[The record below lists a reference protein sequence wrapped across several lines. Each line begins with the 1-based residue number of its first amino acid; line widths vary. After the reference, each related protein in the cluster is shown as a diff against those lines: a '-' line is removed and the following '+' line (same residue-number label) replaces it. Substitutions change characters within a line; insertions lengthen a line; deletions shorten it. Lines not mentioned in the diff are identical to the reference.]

1 VGEALAH
8 ARAVLAALD
17 GGLSL
22 EGTDEP
28 LRVWCSTWRV
38 LHAAGDARAAEV
50 LARGRAELQRRAAA
64 IASAGRREHFLR
76 AVPVHR
82 ALQDGAADQPLRTG

>member
-1 VGEALAH
+1 M
-8 ARAVLAALD
+8 LAALD

-28 LRVWCSTWRV
+28 LRVWCSVWRA
-38 LHAAGDARAAEV
+38 LHAAGDPRAAEA
-50 LARGRAELQRRAAA
+50 LARGRAELQRRAGA
-64 IASAGRREHFLR
+64 IASAARRTHFLR

-82 ALQDGAADQPLRTG
+82 ALQDGAAALSSG